1 MAKGMASKSRQAAQK
16 ISTQQKAKD
25 AVRGGPKSQKK
36 QPRPDA
42 GRGQKG

>member
-1 MAKGMASKSRQAAQK
+1 MAKNMGSPSRQSALK
-16 ISTQQKAKD
+16 TSIKQKAKD

>member
-1 MAKGMASKSRQAAQK
+1 MAKNMGSKSGQSAQK
-16 ISTQQKAKD
+16 ASIKQKAKN

-42 GRGQKG
+42 GHGQKG